1 MMLNKRLSIETR
13 HIGGDNDAY
22 ITIIIIIIIII
33 KTK

>member
-22 ITIIIIIIIII
+22 ITIIIIK

>member
-22 ITIIIIIIIII
+22 ITIKNIN
-33 KTK
+33 K